1 MKLTRRE
8 ASIVAV
14 AAVAAAGGVGSAC
27 AGWFAGAVACLS
39 VLVLMAIALQL
50 IALRRIAL
58 RQASLDRVER
68 KMDVVAR
75 RVVTESEAL
84 SAEIRRLNP

>member
-1 MKLTRRE
+1 MKVTRRE
-8 ASIVAV
+8 AVILGIAGLVGLFGAWSAV
-14 AAVAAAGGVGSAC
+14 RGAYACAAVAVI
-27 AGWFAGAVACLS
+27 
-39 VLVLMAIALQL
+39 VLVLLSIALQL
-50 IALRRIAL
+50 WVLRRIAL

-84 SAEIRRLNP
+84 TAELRRRDT